1 MPDFMLTGP
10 GGASYKLTTPDGVT
24 HEDAQRELARS
35 FSERAAD
42 TGSAPS
48 ENIEDR
54 RGDQKDPYISMK
66 IGTRGIPDFYRQ
78 TWPWLRK
85 LDMRLPKPHHIPRES
100 GALPNDIGIH
110 DIGSGMARSDE
121 SHVRSDWNYPF
132 TGTPTD
138 AELAQTST
146 HQAEQPNP
154 AQPYLDMATRFG
166 TGAYNALMAGPRL
179 MDDVMQGGL
188 DPNSPEA
195 IRRSF
200 DAVAPTA
207 GAPVF
212 GAGRALGGAPAAM
225 KSASDFNAYRQAAVQ
240 NPDNVAAM
248 GMAAPGKGP
257 FVSIN
262 KPNQFKTPGTPANAN
277 ASSFSP
283 SRTRASVEAELQDAH
298 ANIQGYKDAIARMP
312 AGADS
317 SHLYDDLAFEHQIAE
332 RLGKELSGQSEAG
345 KVLGF
350 HAAPAALERLP
361 QPPLRQRVDRP
372 INQQTL
378 DEMRAAKPEPPPV
391 DPRPINPE
399 TLAEMRAN
407 DPLGNG
413 PLAPID
419 PLSK

>member
-1 MPDFMLTGP
+1 MPEFMLTDPSGKT
-10 GGASYKLTTPDGVT
+10 YKLTTPDGVT
-24 HEDAQRELARS
+24 HEDAEREL
-35 FSERAAD
+35 
-42 TGSAPS
+42 
-48 ENIEDR
+48 
-54 RGDQKDPYISMK
+54 
-66 IGTRGIPDFYRQ
+66 TR
-78 TWPWLRK
+78 T
-85 LDMRLPKPHHIPRES
+85 M
-100 GALPNDIGIH
+100 
-110 DIGSGMARSDE
+110 
-121 SHVRSDWNYPF
+121 
-132 TGTPTD
+132 
-138 AELAQTST
+138 T

-154 AQPYLDMATRFG
+154 AQPYLDFARRF
-166 TGAYNALMAGPRL
+166 A
-179 MDDVMQGGL
+179 DGGL
-188 DPNSPEA
+188 SSA
-195 IRRSF
+195 LQ
-200 DAVAPTA
+200 
-207 GAPVF
+207 
-212 GAGRALGGAPAAM
+212 GAGVQLPDWANSNPL
-225 KSASDFNAYRQAAVQ
+225 QAVVQ

-350 HAAPAALERLP
+350 PSALDSATPMERLP
-361 QPPLRQRVDRP
+361 QSPFRILPDRP
-372 INQQTL
+372 INPETL
-378 DEMRAAKPEPPPV
+378 AEMRANLPELNKGAPSL
-391 DPRPINPE
+391 DERPINPE

-413 PLAPID
+413 PLSPID